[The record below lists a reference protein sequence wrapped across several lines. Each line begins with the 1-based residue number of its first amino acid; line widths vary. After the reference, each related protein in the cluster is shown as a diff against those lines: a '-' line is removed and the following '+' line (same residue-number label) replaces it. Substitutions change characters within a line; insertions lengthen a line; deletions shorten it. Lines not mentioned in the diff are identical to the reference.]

1 MKVCIKYQWHFV
13 MLIFILLT
21 GTACSSKSSCTQKR
35 TMNDIEYSVSCISN
49 ENIKEQYN
57 VDSTLQFANLSR
69 FIFTITSTESNNE
82 FKSWFQ
88 PKRHND
94 LLFYVNNEIAND
106 LNIFIG
112 QDIYKPVLVH
122 FESSNKISNKLTFLV
137 AFEPL
142 KTNIT
147 NFTFEYND
155 HLFNN
160 GKIKFNYNTQ
170 ALI

>member
-1 MKVCIKYQWHFV
+1 
-13 MLIFILLT
+13 MLFFILVT
-21 GTACSSKSSCTQKR
+21 GTACTSKSSSTQKR

-49 ENIKEQYN
+49 ENFKEQN
-57 VDSTLQFANLSR
+57 EGDSSLQFANLSR
-69 FIFTITSTESNNE
+69 FILTITSSDSNNE

-88 PKRHND
+88 PKKYQN

-106 LNIFIG
+106 LNIYIG

-122 FESSNKISNKLTFLV
+122 FESSDKISNKLTFLV
-137 AFEPL
+137 AFELL
-142 KTNIT
+142 KTDTT

-160 GKIKFNYNTQ
+160 GKIKFSYNTQ